1 MFPAEA
7 ASTQQMQQKQS
18 DRKRTVGICSFTE
31 YHLSI
36 TPGLDEFMQKKR
48 TGLKIYFLREGE

>member
-18 DRKRTVGICSFTE
+18 DCKRTVGIRSFTE

-36 TPGLDEFMQKKR
+36 TPGLDEF
-48 TGLKIYFLREGE
+48 I